1 MRPDHLRAL
10 SILADCPEGC
20 TEAVMLAHGF
30 GPAVVA
36 KLIQDGLLRA
46 KTERVVTGH
55 YRGVRVTRLHITKWG
70 RAAIE
75 GR

>member
-1 MRPDHLRAL
+1 
-10 SILADCPEGC
+10 
-20 TEAVMLAHGF
+20 MLAHGF